1 MARTIASPIRDMP
14 PITSVS
20 PDWYLL
26 GVNPNSGP
34 APFDFLIRCGSST
47 AVLYVIATIST
58 DTWCGHKLPADLV
71 AAYDLEK
78 RLMEHI
84 VLTLQ
89 RRARQE
95 HRSSDLLQHRVI
107 GDKLAHA
114 RLKGSLRHFTELQSE
129 AAQDAAQAQF
139 HIPQLVEQQSAPR
152 QQRSNLLRARRFCM
166 HRLVPAHA

>member
-47 AVLYVIATIST
+47 AVLYVIATIGPT
-58 DTWCGHKLPADLV
+58 PGAVINC
-71 AAYDLEK
+71 
-78 RLMEHI
+78 RQ
-84 VLTLQ
+84 TLS
-89 RRARQE
+89 RRTILRSALWSILCSRCSVARQE